1 MSTIRVLLVEDHQ
14 IVREGVRRM
23 IELEPDIEIAAEAAD
38 AEQALTQMKLHS
50 PDVVLMDVK
59 MPGKDG
65 IQLTREITKI
75 WPDTKVIILTTYT
88 DYLREAIDAGA
99 AGYLAKDLRRHE
111 LVRAIKSVTEGQAPV
126 QLTLQGEQLK
136 KVTQL
141 QDTTLSERER
151 SVLTMVADG
160 APDKEIAANLS
171 VSETTVKRTLRYA
184 FDKLGVKNR
193 SEAVAGAIRRH
204 II

>member
-38 AEQALTQMKLHS
+38 AEQALTQMRLHS

-75 WPDTKVIILTTYT
+75 WPDTKVIILTMYT

-126 QLTLQGEQLK
+126 QLTLQEEQLK
-136 KVTQL
+136 QVTQP

-160 APDKEIAANLS
+160 APDKEIASNLS